1 MAPLRGTDGLTY
13 SDSKKK
19 AEILNGQFSSVFTQ
33 EPQDLDLPDMGN
45 SPYPTMPH
53 ITINGKGTEKLLK
66 NLKPHK
72 AAGPDDISAR
82 ILKENAAQLAPA
94 LSHLFQASLNQ
105 GQVPEDWK
113 SANVAPIFKKGDR
126 SKAANYRPVSLTCI
140 CCKLLE
146 HIVSSNI
153 MQHILT
159 DAQHGFRQRRSCESQ
174 LILTVHDLAQGIE
187 DQQQLDVIL
196 LDFSKAFD
204 KVPHRRL
211 LHKLNYYGVRNDNLM
226 WISHFLAD
234 RHQCVVLNGES
245 SAQAP
250 VSSGV
255 PQGTVLG
262 PLLFLAFI
270 NDLPEKVTHSSTR
283 LFADDCI
290 LTCIERL
297 PHRKMQPCCNKTTRL
312 GEKLG

>member
-1 MAPLRGTDGLTY
+1 MEIISPDINEKSKRFWGFIKSRRCDNNGVAPLRGTDGLTY

-19 AEILNGQFSSVFTQ
+19 AKILNGQFSSVFTQ

-45 SPYPTMPH
+45 SPYPTM
-53 ITINGKGTEKLLK
+53 
-66 NLKPHK
+66 
-72 AAGPDDISAR
+72 
-82 ILKENAAQLAPA
+82 Q
-94 LSHLFQASLNQ
+94 
-105 GQVPEDWK
+105 

-153 MQHILT
+153 MQHFDNILT

-211 LHKLNYYGVRNDNLM
+211 LHKLNYYGVCNDNLM

-270 NDLPEKVTHSSTR
+270 NHLPEKVTHSSTR

-290 LTCIERL
+290 LY
-297 PHRKMQPCCNKTTRL
+297 RKITTPEDATLLQQDLNSLQDWEKTWMMEFHLDKCQLLRVTNKR
-312 GEKLG
+312 KIIQA

>member
-1 MAPLRGTDGLTY
+1 MREGEVQY
-13 SDSKKK
+13 
-19 AEILNGQFSSVFTQ
+19 ICV
-33 EPQDLDLPDMGN
+33 
-45 SPYPTMPH
+45 Y
-53 ITINGKGTEKLLK
+53 IK

-82 ILKENAAQLAPA
+82 ILKENAVQLAPA

-113 SANVAPIFKKGDR
+113 SANVAAIFKKGDR

-146 HIVSSNI
+146 NIVSSII
-153 MQHILT
+153 MQHFEDNNILT

-174 LILTVHDLAQGIE
+174 LILTVHDLAQGLE

-196 LDFSKAFD
+196 LDFSMAFD

-250 VSSGV
+250 VSS
-255 PQGTVLG
+255 
-262 PLLFLAFI
+262 
-270 NDLPEKVTHSSTR
+270 
-283 LFADDCI
+283 
-290 LTCIERL
+290 
-297 PHRKMQPCCNKTTRL
+297 
-312 GEKLG
+312 